1 MALLKFKAPT
11 LPAPGKEYDQNY
23 LNQLIRALANYFNL
37 LDSTTPIQVDTIILS
52 GIKSSGY
59 GLPIGSLYKNGDQIF
74 IVVVDKQYAATLTA
88 TTSLGTVTVT
98 TT

>member
-11 LPAPGKEYDQNY
+11 LPVPGQEYDQNY
-23 LNQLIRALANYFNL
+23 MSQFVRMLGNYFNL

-74 IVVVDKQYAATLTA
+74 IVVADKSYTA
-88 TTSLGTVTVT
+88 SFQVTASLGSVTVT
-98 TT
+98 TS